1 MNLKRAV
8 EIIDGGA
15 RLKSIRFITAD
26 INKGKGGEVIELL
39 NCRLSRK
46 ADAQQSTVN
55 REPSTANGQP
65 STINRAP
72 NHHYHF
78 TRNLLLPNNQ
88 IRKVHPL
95 LVTHLNQEEVI

>member
-26 INKGKGGEVIELL
+26 VLKGKGGEVIELL
-39 NCRLSRK
+39 NCRLSHSSSPSPSERDGVRLK
-46 ADAQQSTVN
+46 DAS
-55 REPSTANGQP
+55 
-65 STINRAP
+65 STITRRP
-72 NHHYHF
+72 NHHLHF